1 LLAWAASRHSPRS
14 IYHPKPKKFLFDFH
28 LQGYALHRDGIIC
41 MTAGVKEGSEEQPR
55 WIVGACN
62 NVANDG
68 INWNSP
74 NMNLKPYCTLLLPT
88 L

>member
-1 LLAWAASRHSPRS
+1 
-14 IYHPKPKKFLFDFH
+14 
-28 LQGYALHRDGIIC
+28 